1 MQRYDEY
8 LQTANIYRKKVS
20 DIQQKS
26 ILGYLLMY
34 LKILGNVS

>member
-1 MQRYDEY
+1 M
-8 LQTANIYRKKVS
+8 NICKWQIFIGKKYRAFK
-20 DIQQKS
+20 KS